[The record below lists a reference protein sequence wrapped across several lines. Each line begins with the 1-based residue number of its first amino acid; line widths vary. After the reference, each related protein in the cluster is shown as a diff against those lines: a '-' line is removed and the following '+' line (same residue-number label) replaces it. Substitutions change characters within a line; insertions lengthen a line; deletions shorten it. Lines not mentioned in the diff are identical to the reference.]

1 MRDGYVFH
9 IDGPLSLFS
18 ATTKY
23 GLQVALFLPALLH
36 CADFRLDAELRWGP
50 GASRGASISTRAT
63 AWSRTR
69 PTPAPTSRPS

>member
-9 IDGPLSLFS
+9 IDGPLSLFA

-23 GLQVALFLPALLH
+23 GLQVAVFVPALLF
-36 CADFRLDAELRWGP
+36 CDDFRLEAELRWGP
-50 GASRGASISTRAT
+50 RREPRSSTSNRGT

-69 PTPAPTSRPS
+69 ATRERSCRPR